1 MAYPSTLQEK
11 IIKSMIHAAVYWLD
25 PQQVIT
31 PAKRTLM
38 LKFLD
43 HGQEL
48 NSVVTDIL
56 NGEDFTNDSTYD
68 AVDARITALVPFL
81 ELVLT
86 LRGQVPA

>member
-11 IIKSMIHAAVYWLD
+11 IVKSMIHAAVYWLD
-25 PQQVIT
+25 PQQTIT
-31 PAKRTLM
+31 SAKRVLM
-38 LKFLD
+38 LKYLN
-43 HGQEL
+43 HGEEL

-56 NGEDFTNDSTYD
+56 NGEDFTDASTYD
-68 AVDARITALVPFL
+68 SVDARITALGPFL